1 VALDKPLI
9 SKPFFPQKWS
19 NRLINCP
26 EHRGL
31 SQTKLVEEFNL
42 EKSQIRNR
50 LSYSG
55 YPIGNYRN
63 VTDNVIKIGFLQ
75 SYIDTMYV
83 KTARK
88 EIMRQIERVKK
99 ENLEN
104 KLKQIKEDF

>member
-1 VALDKPLI
+1 MTYWELDK
-9 SKPFFPQKWS
+9 
-19 NRLINCP
+19 
-26 EHRGL
+26 
-31 SQTKLVEEFNL
+31 LVGEFGL
-42 EKSQIRNR
+42 EKSDYRNR
-50 LSYSG
+50 LMYSG
-55 YPIGNYRN
+55 CPIGNYHK

-99 ENLEN
+99 EKLET